1 VSHPPALHICLSV
14 CLSPGG
20 LSHART
26 HARMKACTHLSHDL
40 LDGRPLRSAD
50 ALQHIEL
57 RSLDIDLQ
65 QVNLLHLCAHR
76 SVTACMCE

>member
-1 VSHPPALHICLSV
+1 
-14 CLSPGG
+14 
-20 LSHART
+20 
-26 HARMKACTHLSHDL
+26 MKACTHLSHDL